1 MIDKE
6 VRHDIANILD
16 AWTMTIGTLV
26 LSVKLFLA
34 NTVSLFGLQEFTDGT
49 MGIVS
54 WFIAVFTMIW
64 AFFRA
69 FESAYTNYI
78 RFMDWLAERKRKKA
92 DDEVVS

>member
-1 MIDKE
+1 MIDEDLKQ
-6 VRHDIANILD
+6 DIAQILD

-26 LSVKLFLA
+26 LSVKLFVA
-34 NTVSLFGLQEFTDGT
+34 NSMSLFGLQEFTNGT

-69 FESAYTNYI
+69 FESVYTNYV
-78 RFMDWLAERKRKKA
+78 RFKTWWDKRKAKRGK
-92 DDEVVS
+92 